1 MKFINTLWR
10 PPIFFYYNFKLGTFS
25 FVQAILSTAI
35 GNGDFEIF
43 VWLKN
48 KSIHF
53 CEMWIVHF
61 TFKNNLRWQIKNLA
75 KSPGKKIRVKLR
87 VKLKKNL
94 KGKTGTGREK
104 NRKSDSK
111 RRTYH
116 FFLERITSFKYL
128 NIFRQIFQNLQL
140 LIKIFSLEE

>member
-10 PPIFFYYNFKLGTFS
+10 PPIFFYYNFKLGTFF

-87 VKLKKNL
+87 VKLKKIW
-94 KGKTGTGREK
+94 KERQAQGERRIEK
-104 NRKSDSK
+104 VIAKEGH
-111 RRTYH
+111 TI
-116 FFLERITSFKYL
+116 FFLERITSFKYFQT
-128 NIFRQIFQNLQL
+128 NISKPPIIN
-140 LIKIFSLEE
+140 